1 MNIFTLILIP
11 ILARI
16 NIKNR
21 ETRINMYFNHQN
33 DKLFEKNRT
42 NINNLLSGLF

>member
-1 MNIFTLILIP
+1 MSVGVILIP

-16 NIKNR
+16 NIRNR

-42 NINNLLSGLF
+42 NLNNLLSGLF

>member
-21 ETRINMYFNHQN
+21 ASRINMYFNHQN
-33 DKLFEKNRT
+33 NKLFEKNKT
-42 NINNLLSGLF
+42 NINILLSGLL